1 MTANWLC
8 DGPDAPQIFDERK
21 FAGKLGQSCARFSL
35 PGQLPSDCRR
45 VSVTMQVCS
54 MTLPR
59 TPCGPTPAA
68 PATML
73 LSSPP
78 VGLQPAADA
87 QAAADATTTVC
98 GATAIPAGLPV
109 VESGVVEA
117 PVDTMAVGA
126 LKRKPPAGVGVA
138 SGTAN
143 CRMLPLAA
151 PVIWVT
157 NAYAVSAWLPV
168 RSFPNGQPL

>member
-1 MTANWLC
+1 
-8 DGPDAPQIFDERK
+8 DAPQIFDEMK
-21 FAGKLGQSCARFSL
+21 FAGKLGHSWARFSF

-45 VSVTMQVCS
+45 VSVTTQVCW

-68 PATML
+68 PATIL

-78 VGLQPAADA
+78 VGLQPDGEA

-98 GATAIPAGLPV
+98 GATAMPAGLPV
-109 VESGVVEA
+109 VESAVVEA
-117 PVDTMAVGA
+117 PVDTLAVGT

-138 SGTAN
+138 TGTAN

-151 PVIWVT
+151 PVVWVT
-157 NAYAVSAWLPV
+157 KA
-168 RSFPNGQPL
+168 